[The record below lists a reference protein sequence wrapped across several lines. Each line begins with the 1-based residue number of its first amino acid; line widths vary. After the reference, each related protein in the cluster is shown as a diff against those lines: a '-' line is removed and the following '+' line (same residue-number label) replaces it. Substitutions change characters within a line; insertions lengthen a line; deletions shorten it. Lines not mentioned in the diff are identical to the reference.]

1 MASEKV
7 RTGIHFL
14 LIVFILIFSHIPV
27 LVHGETAEKENYNRV
42 LDAFSGNSASV
53 NRVLLEE
60 RPLLADFGSFSSS
73 LLFRSQNTQAAN
85 RAQGTFV
92 FAVPLDADFAVDT
105 ALSLTSLL
113 KETDSV
119 VNIIVAFLGGEKNKL
134 PDDLLASANT
144 NMKIISHSGLRDILT
159 LTDLPENWAL
169 CYFDAVEAPRSLII
183 RHGERGYLAPL
194 DIIKPLPALFGSF
207 NIPWSFTIRFNS
219 LYKLGLVEGPE
230 TLAVTWEEEVNSFV
244 LSGSKTGNGE
254 TLTPDN
260 IAKLVINY
268 AASLNFPILSPD
280 RHYSFLPLPNG
291 RFFFATEGFTAVV
304 LLSII
309 VIILFLYLLYS
320 ARNNAILV
328 YHFRLFL
335 KYFWFFL
342 IPLPLLI
349 ISMRVSSS
357 AYSMIFN
364 AMAFNAHN
372 APLAATNYAGLA
384 LSLILAIVVF
394 LFPLPVLSR
403 LKFPQ
408 RARFF
413 GFATVI
419 FAAFAILQAA
429 CLDFAY
435 VPFFIWAFI
444 FISLGAI
451 VSNYILVFILA
462 LLAPVL
468 ANFAILNILQ
478 TGSAR
483 LAELFIFSPWQAIEG
498 WIVAIQLA
506 MLILPVL
513 LLFIRGIILFQKS
526 SSKIKMPNKKTRHIV
541 LLILAATLVFA
552 MVIQILVFKYKN
564 PIEKRSISEIIETE
578 EDNSVLTLLI
588 DDVVFQDSRIL
599 TMSLA
604 ASGDPVRFGVSLE
617 SMDEKTLLPVYSAP
631 VPFEKADDGRVI
643 YFILGEGPL
652 NPFEMEIVLPLD
664 FEGFLKATAIYNDSE
679 NNFLTVSKNKSLE
692 TTTGTQR

>member
-1 MASEKV
+1 LRS
-7 RTGIHFL
+7 GIRF
-14 LIVFILIFSHIPV
+14 LIVAFILIFSHIPV
-27 LVHGETAEKENYNRV
+27 LIHGETAEEENYNRV
-42 LDAFSGNSASV
+42 LGAFHGNSVSV
-53 NRVLLEE
+53 NNVSLEE
-60 RPLLADFGSFSSS
+60 RSLFADFGSFSSS
-73 LLFRSQNTQAAN
+73 LLVRSHNTQAAN

-92 FAVPLDADFAVDT
+92 FAVPLDAEFAVDT

-119 VNIIVAFLGGEKNKL
+119 VNIFVAFLGGERIKL
-134 PDDLLASANT
+134 PDDLFAEAIT
-144 NMKIISHSGLRDILT
+144 NMKTISHSGLRDILT
-159 LTDLPENWAL
+159 LTDLPENWVL
-169 CYFDAVEAPRSLII
+169 CYFDVVEAPRSLIL
-183 RHGERGYLAPL
+183 RHGGRGYLAPL

-207 NIPWSFTIRFNS
+207 NIPWSFTIWFNS

-230 TLAVTWEEEVNSFV
+230 TLAVAWKEEVNSLV
-244 LSGSKTGNGE
+244 LSGSKTGYGE

-260 IAKLVINY
+260 IAKLMLNY
-268 AASLNFPILSPD
+268 AASLNFPILNPD

-291 RFFFATEGFTAVV
+291 RFFFATEGFTAVI

-309 VIILFLYLLYS
+309 ASILFLYLLYS

-328 YHFRLFL
+328 YHSRLFL

-349 ISMRVSSS
+349 VCMKVSSF

-364 AMAFNAHN
+364 AMAIDAYNAHT
-372 APLAATNYAGLA
+372 AATNYAGLA

-394 LFPLPVLSR
+394 LLPLPVLTR

-413 GFATVI
+413 GFAAVI
-419 FAAFAILQAA
+419 FSAFAILQAA
-429 CLDFAY
+429 YLDFAY

-444 FISLGAI
+444 FISMGAI
-451 VSNYILVFILA
+451 VSNYILIFIFA
-462 LLAPVL
+462 FFAPIL
-468 ANFAILNILQ
+468 ANFALVNILR

-483 LAELFIFSPWQAIEG
+483 LAELFIFSPWQALEG
-498 WIVAIQLA
+498 WIVTIQLA
-506 MLILPVL
+506 LLILPVL

-526 SSKIKMPNKKTRHIV
+526 FQKSSVKIKIPNRRTRHIV
-541 LLILAATLVFA
+541 LSILAAVLVLV
-552 MVIQILVFKYKN
+552 MVIQVLIFSYKN
-564 PIEKRSISEIIETE
+564 PTEKRSISEIIETE
-578 EDNSVLTLLI
+578 EDNGVLTMLI

-599 TMSLA
+599 TMNLA
-604 ASGDPVRFGVSLE
+604 ASGNPVRFGVSLE

-631 VPFEKADDGRVI
+631 VPFERTDDGRII
-643 YFILGEGPL
+643 YFILGEGPP
-652 NPFEMEIVLPLD
+652 NPFAMEIVLPLD

-679 NNFLTVSKNKSLE
+679 NNFLIAGKNISLE
-692 TTTGTQR
+692 TTTGTRR